1 MAGRSQRHKRE
12 LQGIDSNN
20 KTTGTTRDPH
30 IATNPSVSGTA
41 TNGSTL
47 TGTNGTFTGVPT
59 ITITRQW
66 IRQNAST
73 GAQST
78 IAGET
83 GATYVLAPADVG
95 FKIRF
100 QNTATNRYGSKVSQ
114 SAVTATVA

>member
-1 MAGRSQRHKRE
+1 MGRSQRHSRE
-12 LQGIDSNN
+12 IHGIDANN
-20 KTTGTTRDPH
+20 KTTGTTKDPH
-30 IATNPSVSGTA
+30 IATNPAVAGTA
-41 TNGSTL
+41 TNGQTL
-47 TGTNGTFTGVPT
+47 TGTNGTFTGVAP

-73 GAQST
+73 GAQT
-78 IAGET
+78 VIAGQT
-83 GATYVLAPADVG
+83 GATYVLGGADVG